1 MAYNEELAHR
11 IRQNLDG
18 FSEEIKE
25 KKMFGGIAF
34 LYKGKMCCGVV
45 KDDLMIR
52 VISEKYEKILANPF
66 VRPMDFTG
74 KPMKEFLYVD
84 PKGFETEAQITELIN
99 LGIEHAKSKVS

>member
-18 FSEEIKE
+18 FSDKIEE

-52 VISEKYEKILANPF
+52 VISDKYDKVLENSYA
-66 VRPMDFTG
+66 RPMDFTG
-74 KPMKEFLYVD
+74 KPMKEFLYID
-84 PKGFETEAQITELIN
+84 PSGFETETQITELIN
-99 LGIEHAKSKVS
+99 LGIEHAKSKL